1 MVFTMKLFGLKRIPI
16 ILLLLFLALCFFSGV
31 IGVVSAMLNFP
42 VLKVWKEA
50 FIVLLFIVA
59 LCFSKGKVSS
69 KIIIPVVLLMLIGGF
84 SIYSML
90 DIVSSHTFII
100 FYQLKFDIVP
110 LMFIVTVLLL
120 FAKMSK
126 EELLSFSVKFVRMTL
141 FLGALNAIAVIL
153 QQLYPDSFMG
163 LLGLDAGQWGS
174 DAGVRLNST
183 EGNIRAIGL
192 QLSFTM
198 SGVLMLFC
206 LILSVECRHFFKSRL
221 LRVIFFLLF
230 FVAIFC
236 TTYKTAVIGLMVYF
250 FVKFFEG
257 FLPSISKVAIFIIGG
272 VLVLLF
278 VYSTHSYAVY
288 DSVRVYNQ
296 TAAYNSIYLRV
307 LEHHK
312 IIASLDSLGK
322 ILFGAGLGINGT
334 FGLDKSQYGI
344 NAIPTDSAY
353 IYLVSNYGYVGF
365 LTYLFILVYI
375 QFKLFAIKDCDIFGA
390 RHLIFFTLAI
400 ELFYNLGLGN
410 FPNNMFLVVFV
421 AIPFVLK
428 KKGCT
433 REDISIYSYK

>member
-1 MVFTMKLFGLKRIPI
+1 MAFTMKLFGLKRIPI

-31 IGVVSAMLNFP
+31 IGVVSVMLNFP

-69 KIIIPVVLLMLIGGF
+69 KIIIPVVLLMLIGVF

-110 LMFIVTVLLL
+110 LMFIVTVLLI

-206 LILSVECRHFFKSRL
+206 LILSVECRHFLKSRL

-334 FGLDKSQYGI
+334 FGLDK
-344 NAIPTDSAY
+344 
-353 IYLVSNYGYVGF
+353 
-365 LTYLFILVYI
+365 
-375 QFKLFAIKDCDIFGA
+375 
-390 RHLIFFTLAI
+390 
-400 ELFYNLGLGN
+400 
-410 FPNNMFLVVFV
+410 
-421 AIPFVLK
+421 
-428 KKGCT
+428 
-433 REDISIYSYK
+433 